1 MGTNLYFLNDKK
13 VYATP
18 EIKYECED
26 VLQELVAMNPDLL
39 LRPSDDGKTHTL
51 YLIRREQVVQATEDA
66 GNSYSLDHLMVD
78 DEGVPVLVEI
88 KRSSDTRIR
97 REVVAQML
105 DYACRASYWNIDKL
119 KEDFIAANG
128 QEVYDNLGEE
138 FWEIVH
144 KNLRASHLRLVF
156 ASDEIPDTLRILI
169 EFMDRSMRD
178 IEVYG
183 VEIRRYKNDNVEML
197 STNVVGNITK
207 ASEAEISKLPS
218 RVWNEEDFIDYLN
231 QNGFESNVEA
241 EKMLRSFAKESG
253 LSVEL
258 GHGANYP
265 TFNAKLGKKYIF
277 GVEAPNNIK
286 ENNVR
291 VAIPYTTLANYIGAD
306 WDSEFVKSYFLDLPQ
321 IKPSQYNVYQKW
333 MYISLGA
340 FHDSENWTSFQEKIQ
355 TVIDR
360 IKYAEED
367 TGA

>member
-1 MGTNLYFLNDKK
+1 
-13 VYATP
+13 
-18 EIKYECED
+18 
-26 VLQELVAMNPDLL
+26 
-39 LRPSDDGKTHTL
+39 
-51 YLIRREQVVQATEDA
+51 
-66 GNSYSLDHLMVD
+66 
-78 DEGVPVLVEI
+78 
-88 KRSSDTRIR
+88 
-97 REVVAQML
+97 
-105 DYACRASYWNIDKL
+105 
-119 KEDFIAANG
+119 
-128 QEVYDNLGEE
+128 
-138 FWEIVH
+138 
-144 KNLRASHLRLVF
+144 
-156 ASDEIPDTLRILI
+156 
-169 EFMDRSMRD
+169 MRD

-218 RVWNEEDFIDYLN
+218 RVWSEEDFIDYLN

-306 WDSEFVKSYFLDLPQ
+306 WDSEFVKSYFQDLPQ
-321 IKPSQYNVYQKW
+321 IKPSQYNVYPKW
-333 MYISLGA
+333 MYISLEA
-340 FHDSENWTSFQEKIQ
+340 FHGSENWTSFQEKIQ

-360 IKYAEED
+360 IKYAEERRLFYVAL
-367 TGA
+367 TRTKNEIIIMTPQKRQSKFIKELKKQKNVTISSNINQNQK